1 MPTLFQPKWGLK
13 SDLPEETTPGSIYI
27 TTDTQEI
34 FLDTSGGG
42 RISLNL
48 LAGGQVDGDVAING
62 SFTPE
67 VILPHDKSGTS
78 VPMVYLPRLSYTDL
92 QVDVSDIS
100 AYLVAWLKWIC
111 SHYTYTSGAI
121 FIASVRP
128 STSGIVICYIYDTTA
143 GESGLPQY
151 CSGLMID
158 QQVDLTLRTFGVN
171 NYQFSTSVIG
181 ANMAYA
187 QGTLSVDHGGTGA
200 STADAARAN
209 LGAAAISH
217 SHSTFSPQNLPS
229 GTNLNSLT
237 NPGFYYSPANA
248 TVATFA
254 NCPTS
259 NAFFLMVGQ
268 HAGTYQ
274 RLVEYPT
281 SNPRIFFRNFYN
293 GSWGSWFRE
302 FTTVDVP
309 TYSQVGAAASSHSH
323 DVGSLSGILPINHGG
338 HGGSSVTD
346 ARYNLHVPAE
356 VMLDSTS
363 GVPFP
368 FGILCAKG
376 DLGNTIGQATA
387 DNYYWGVDSTATLW
401 GGRQVNRATS
411 PTWYKALMMDGSQN
425 YQHIWS
431 GKLTGT
437 NSITLTDAAKYAAL
451 ILCGFPGNGDEGLQF
466 TCVPAGSTSPCQFCS
481 SQYWFTYSLTTSGND
496 VIIKITENPNSGDF
510 IYCWGI
516 LRHTP

>member
-1 MPTLFQPKWGLK
+1 MP
-13 SDLPEETTPGSIYI
+13 
-27 TTDTQEI
+27 
-34 FLDTSGGG
+34 
-42 RISLNL
+42 
-48 LAGGQVDGDVAING
+48 
-62 SFTPE
+62 
-67 VILPHDKSGTS
+67 
-78 VPMVYLPRLSYTDL
+78 
-92 QVDVSDIS
+92 
-100 AYLVAWLKWIC
+100 AYLITWLKWIC

-281 SNPRIFFRNFYN
+281 SNPKIFFRNFYN

-323 DVGSLSGILPINHGG
+323 NIGSLSGILPINHGG

-356 VMLDSTS
+356 IDIGDGAS
-363 GVPFP
+363 GFP
-368 FGILCAKG
+368 FSYGSVISRG
-376 DLGNTIGQATA
+376 DLGNTVGQATA

-401 GGRQVNRATS
+401 GGKQTNRATS
-411 PTWYKALMMDGSQN
+411 VTWSKALMMDGSQDVKKL
-425 YQHIWS
+425 WS
-431 GKLTGT
+431 GNLTGT
-437 NSITLTDAAKYAAL
+437 GSITITDANKFAAI
-451 ILCGFPGNGDEGLQF
+451 ILCGYPGSGDEDLQF
-466 TCVPAGSTSPCQFCS
+466 VCVPTTSTSLCQFCS
-481 SQYWFTYSLTTSGND
+481 NMYWFAYSMAPSGYD
-496 VIIKITENPNSGDF
+496 FTIRIVENPNSGSFRD
-510 IYCWGI
+510 CWGI